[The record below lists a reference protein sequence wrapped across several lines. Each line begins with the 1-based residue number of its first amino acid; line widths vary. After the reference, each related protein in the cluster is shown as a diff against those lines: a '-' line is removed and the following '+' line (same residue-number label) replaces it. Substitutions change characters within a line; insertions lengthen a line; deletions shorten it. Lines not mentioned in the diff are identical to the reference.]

1 MNRTTIILL
10 VALGLVLLWGVSF
23 FNGVKGA
30 GVEVDK
36 QWGQVEV
43 AYQARADKS
52 KNLVEIVKGAANYE
66 SNTLK
71 EVMEA
76 RQKAIEV
83 KLTGDDLTPEK
94 IAEFERVQ
102 NNLSGAIGR
111 LIVENYPTLQ
121 AVQSFRDFQ
130 SQYEGME
137 NRIAVERRKFN
148 EVVASYNTR
157 IVKFPGNL
165 LAGVFGFTAKDGFH
179 SQPGTEN
186 APDFSFK

>member
-1 MNRTTIILL
+1 MH
-10 VALGLVLLWGVSF
+10 
-23 FNGVKGA
+23 GVKGA

-186 APDFSFK
+186 APDISFK

>member
-1 MNRTTIILL
+1 MKRSTIIIL
-10 VALGLVLLWGVSF
+10 VVLGILLLWGVSF
-23 FNGVKGA
+23 YNGVKGA
-30 GVEVDK
+30 MVEVDK

-43 AYQARADKS
+43 AYQARADKT

-94 IAEFERVQ
+94 IAEFEKVQ
-102 NNLSGAIGR
+102 GNLSGAIGR

-130 SQYEGME
+130 TQYEGME

-148 EVVASYNTR
+148 EVTAGYNGR
-157 IVKFPGNL
+157 IVKFPGNI
-165 LAGVFGFTAKDGFH
+165 LAGFFGFTSKQGFH

-186 APDFSFK
+186 APDFSLQ

>member
-10 VALGLVLLWGVSF
+10 VALGVVLLWGVSF

-186 APDFSFK
+186 APDISFK